1 MVASPVP
8 FSNLQTPMPSLN
20 KSTTFRP
27 IADFTICVVSPEK
40 EKDMIVKKS
49 NSNNVDTY
57 INSAHKKAKKLPG
70 RY

>member
-20 KSTTFRP
+20 KSTTFGP

-40 EKDMIVKKS
+40 EKDMIVKK
-49 NSNNVDTY
+49 
-57 INSAHKKAKKLPG
+57 
-70 RY
+70 